1 MIDSAMTLVSSQLNQ
16 YLQRTFDLAEDV
28 VVVSNILEQDGS
40 LISNVDNKL
49 AMFLVNIEKN
59 EFPYRR
65 RPNGATVDTDQAVI
79 GYAPVYLNLYVMF
92 AGNFGGGNYI
102 ESLKFVSNTISY
114 FQRRPVFDHDNTPEL
129 DPRIEK
135 LVMDIENLPIT
146 DLANLWGILSGKYL
160 PSVLYK
166 MRMVGFD
173 AGDVVTQVPTAA
185 DFRTSVS
192 RLEGNR

>member
-1 MIDSAMTLVSSQLNQ
+1 MIDSAMTLVSSKLNQ

-49 AMFLVNIEKN
+49 AMFLVNIEKD
-59 EFPYRR
+59 EFPHRR
-65 RPNGATVDTDQAVI
+65 HLDSGTVGSDRAVT

-114 FQRRPVFDHDNTPEL
+114 FQRRPVFDHDNTPDL

-135 LVMDIENLPIT
+135 LVLDIENLPIT

-173 AGDVVTQVPTAA
+173 AGDVVTQIPTVA
-185 DFRTSVS
+185 DVRSSV
-192 RLEGNR
+192 RR